1 MPSPA
6 IYARVSTVGQAD
18 GHSIPAQI
26 NACRAYCTAQGWP
39 EPRAFIEAGVSAFS
53 DDPAT
58 RPVFTAMLEA
68 AERREID
75 IVITLDIDRFSRST
89 LAALLS
95 LSRLEAAGATLVF
108 VNDPGEN
115 ASPERRMLFAI
126 KASFAELESAKK
138 SARIKLSQD
147 LMRAE
152 GKWFNQPP
160 FGATIGPDQR
170 LTLDPARSTLLR
182 RILTEAAVD
191 SDNTIAERLIME
203 GVPPPGVGRKPG
215 RWGVPNTGIWY
226 PSTIRDIV
234 RRGGWLA
241 TQPDPWPQLWLAAL
255 ERPRR
260 PKATN
265 GRAVRFLSGLL
276 RCPCGGVITYGG
288 RRGPLDRLTMQCH
301 GWRVRRER
309 AHCPHRKTY
318 ADVYEAKV
326 MVQLLALPDP
336 HAWIIADPD
345 RDMSAER
352 AAIAED
358 RQRLVDVYRAK
369 LIDKPQFDA
378 EVLQLDQRAAALP
391 SARPQVRAMRDRW
404 PALRRALPGLEPAD
418 QNEVARQLIK
428 EILID
433 GQRALVTWRPEY
445 AATFGLLQ

>member
-6 IYARVSTVGQAD
+6 IYARVSTVGQVD
-18 GHSIPAQI
+18 SHSIPAQLK
-26 NACRAYCTAQGWP
+26 ACHAYIDAQGWDQP
-39 EPRAFIEAGVSAFS
+39 VEYIENGASAFS
-53 DDPAT
+53 DDPDS
-58 RPVFTAMLEA
+58 RPVFRQMLTDAEA
-68 AERREID
+68 KQFNQL
-75 IVITLDIDRFSRST
+75 VCLDIDRFARST
-89 LAALLS
+89 LAALLT
-95 LSRLEAAGATLVF
+95 LGRLEVAVCTVHF
-108 VNDPGEN
+108 VTDPGDN
-115 ASPERRMLFAI
+115 MTPERKLMFTI

-138 SARIKLSQD
+138 SARIKLSQEF
-147 LMRAE
+147 MRAE

-191 SDNTIAERLIME
+191 SDNTIAERLILE

-215 RWGVPNTGIWY
+215 RWGVPNTGVWY

-241 TQPDPWPQLWLAAL
+241 TQPAPWPQLWLAAL

-318 ADVYEAKV
+318 ADVYEAEV

-369 LIDKPQFDA
+369 LLDKPQFDA

-391 SARPQVRAMRDRW
+391 LARPQVRAMRDRW

-428 EILID
+428 EVLID
-433 GQRALVTWRPEY
+433 GQRAIVTWRPEY